1 MHTHTYIYIFI
12 HGHYFFYWRA
22 TGRLPAGYWLQ
33 QDLVPQEA
41 ETGARQIAC
50 CLPGQHG
57 VTWTYVDISC
67 VTTFSIAEFMYIH
80 LPLALTKQNIWVALP
95 FCIVWFFY
103 WVALPCFALFLPCP
117 AFFCRDLFP
126 CHCNFFN
133 CCMYKCR
140 YFGILRVELQKGV
153 TRSLESWD
161 MTYCDLCLPI
171 FKNNYQQMATF
182 RIFRR
187 VQFEHTSNAMF
198 CNFPLNFAVWP
209 QPSRFLKAEI
219 QICAFFGGVFAPCL
233 QGFAPCLRA
242 CFGPECINLLLK
254 TCRWDWRKKNSSK
267 IALKLQKFCATAAEQ
282 RVALPQKNWVE
293 GWQNHGSVFGSPR
306 PDGALKPLIWWT
318 FPWEIWFTNI
328 VDMIV
333 PLSTTSALSA
343 LFGSFW
349 VVLPKRGSQS
359 KKMGMWKVQAF
370 IYLFIMGL
378 FVHLFI

>member
-1 MHTHTYIYIFI
+1 MHTQYIYIFI
-12 HGHYFFYWRA
+12 YLFIYLFIHGNYFFYWRA

-67 VTTFSIAEFMYIH
+67 GTTFSIAELMYI
-80 LPLALTKQNIWVALP
+80 LTSSLDEAEYLGRFAFLHRLIFL
-95 FCIVWFFY
+95 
-103 WVALPCFALFLPCP
+103 LGCFALFCTFS
-117 AFFCRDLFP
+117 AVSWFFCRDLFP
-126 CHCNFFN
+126 CHCNFSN
-133 CCMYKCR
+133 CCMYKCK

-182 RIFRR
+182 RR

-219 QICAFFGGVFAPCL
+219 QICAFFL
-233 QGFAPCLRA
+233 RGFAPCVQFFFFFRLV
-242 CFGPECINLLLK
+242 CVHVSVLNVSICY
-254 TCRWDWRKKNSSK
+254 W
-267 IALKLQKFCATAAEQ
+267 KLVAEIGE
-282 RVALPQKNWVE
+282 R
-293 GWQNHGSVFGSPR
+293 R
-306 PDGALKPLIWWT
+306 T
-318 FPWEIWFTNI
+318 
-328 VDMIV
+328 
-333 PLSTTSALSA
+333 
-343 LFGSFW
+343 
-349 VVLPKRGSQS
+349 
-359 KKMGMWKVQAF
+359 QAKS
-370 IYLFIMGL
+370 
-378 FVHLFI
+378 H